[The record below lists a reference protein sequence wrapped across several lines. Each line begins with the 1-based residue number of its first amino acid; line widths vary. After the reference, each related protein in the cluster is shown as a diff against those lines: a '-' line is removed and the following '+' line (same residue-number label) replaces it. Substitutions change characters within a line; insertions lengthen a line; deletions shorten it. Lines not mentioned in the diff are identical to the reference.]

1 MQNQDKPQNQL
12 AMSILPRD
20 YEQEYLHAK
29 LKPNKLALRKNPS
42 YKMLEHDLNNHKNQ
56 PEN

>member
-29 LKPNKLALRKNPS
+29 LKPNKLALRKQPTHNKPETE
-42 YKMLEHDLNNHKNQ
+42 LTNHKNQ